1 MRDLS
6 LQRRFTLL
14 LLFILLAVALP
25 TAGWLNRLFDEQ
37 ASVRAQSNRRPAAL
51 ALLQANTA
59 LQEHR
64 LHSLLRLSGQA
75 DQEGAQAQAAAHL
88 QSLHAAPP
96 EQAVLR
102 ERLDTLEKTLKQLAA
117 DVSTEKLAARESF
130 DRHGELLR
138 QVQSGAQQ
146 VHTASQEV
154 RADNLELS
162 NRSEAAASR
171 LQEAAARVNELATEV
186 GLTSEATGRAHGMAR
201 EAAAVAEQGG
211 AKVQAVVQ
219 TMEAIQQSSRRI
231 TDIIGV
237 IDGIAFQTNI
247 LALNAA
253 VEAARAGE
261 QGRGFAVVAT
271 EVRNLAQ
278 RAASAAREIK
288 QLISSSAERVEGG
301 TALMHEAGLTMS
313 HIVEAVGRVS
323 VVIEDISAAARRQ
336 GDEIGQVDQAVR
348 AVDQLTQRN
357 AAMVEQSAAAAA
369 TLAEQADQLSE
380 RVARFRL

>member
-14 LLFILLAVALP
+14 PLFILLAVALP

-37 ASVRAQSNRRPAAL
+37 ASVRAQSNGSPAAL

-102 ERLDTLEKTLKQLAA
+102 ERLDTLEKRLKQLAA

-211 AKVQAVVQ
+211 AKVQAVVK

-237 IDGIAFQTNI
+237 IDGIAFQTSI
-247 LALNAA
+247 QALNAA

-301 TALMHEAGLTMS
+301 TALVHEAGLTMS

-369 TLAEQADQLSE
+369 TLAEQADQLSK
-380 RVARFRL
+380 RVARLRL